1 MCQSSNIIFLV
12 HKYHQVKSFKRMQKI
27 QTWLRGNRNQSRRDH
42 FGVTPKKFEFQ
53 TEVLRLMDIIINSLY
68 GIGQENLGEGDNAK
82 LEVQDVDEKQC
93 MILPVHLET
102 LGRMIT

>member
-1 MCQSSNIIFLV
+1 MDFQ
-12 HKYHQVKSFKRMQKI
+12 QI
-27 QTWLRGNRNQSRRDH
+27 QTWLRGNQNQSRRDH

>member
-1 MCQSSNIIFLV
+1 MEGQKFQANAEDSDV
-12 HKYHQVKSFKRMQKI
+12 VKRESESISKRS
-27 QTWLRGNRNQSRRDH
+27 LRS
-42 FGVTPKKFEFQ
+42 
-53 TEVLRLMDIIINSLY
+53 
-68 GIGQENLGEGDNAK
+68 IGQENLGEGDNAK